1 MGAVWPLSISPLAPI
16 LSFFCIISLKPANMV
31 NLRDSF
37 PQLFPNFGPYL
48 TYSGQKKINSFGPE
62 SHLENLMIEMEIIML
77 SKKSHSLKDVFSH
90 IQSLDLSVCVRGTN
104 KGIVSKRMKIIR
116 EEGGVKRE

>member
-16 LSFFCIISLKPANMV
+16 LSFFYIISLKPANMV

-37 PQLFPNFGPYL
+37 PQLFPNLGPYL

-77 SKKSHSLKDVFSH
+77 SKKKPFFKRCFLSYTEPRLKC
-90 IQSLDLSVCVRGTN
+90 VCEGDEQ
-104 KGIVSKRMKIIR
+104 GDR
-116 EEGGVKRE
+116 EQTDEDYKGGVKRE

>member
-1 MGAVWPLSISPLAPI
+1 
-16 LSFFCIISLKPANMV
+16 MV

-62 SHLENLMIEMEIIML
+62 SHLENLMTEMKIIML
-77 SKKSHSLKDVFSH
+77 SKKKPFFKRCFLSYTEPRLKC
-90 IQSLDLSVCVRGTN
+90 VCEGDEQGDREQTDEDY
-104 KGIVSKRMKIIR
+104 KGGG
-116 EEGGVKRE
+116 EG